1 MKCCLYF
8 LLFSIHCFFL
18 IFLIQLMGIERH
30 CNGNKG
36 LEIDNNDKWNENNT
50 QQHCLF
56 HDQAMSSEWFCK
68 PFKQFMSVWLVNQS
82 YNQSYRLI
90 IFSSIWMACQS
101 VWHYLFYSSIWAAKQ
116 TIWMAYQI
124 VEIIYS
130 PIQTV
135 CLFEIFSHPFK
146 RLTKPFK

>member
-1 MKCCLYF
+1 MKWCLYF

-50 QQHCLF
+50 QQHCPF
-56 HDQAMSSEWFCK
+56 HDQAMS
-68 PFKQFMSVWLVNQS
+68 
-82 YNQSYRLI
+82 QSYRLI

-101 VWHYLFYSSIWAAKQ
+101 VWHYLFYSSIQAAKQ

-135 CLFEIFSHPFK
+135 CLSEISTHLFEIFSHPFK